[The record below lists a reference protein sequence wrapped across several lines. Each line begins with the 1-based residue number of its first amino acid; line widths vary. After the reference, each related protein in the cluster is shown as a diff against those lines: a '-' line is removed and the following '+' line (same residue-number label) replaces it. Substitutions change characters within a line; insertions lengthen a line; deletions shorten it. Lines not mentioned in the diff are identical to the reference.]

1 MFRKRLR
8 FLGTIILTLVVMSGL
23 GVYTWLQIGPENNVR
38 MWLSDDKVQSGE
50 PMSLY
55 IRNLGSRQI
64 VFGYRYE
71 IYRVYENGTIELHT
85 YDDDIDRAW
94 PAVLIG
100 LYFPGTWSQKIE
112 TNLEPG
118 EYYVEKEYYFSYK
131 GTHYIKKRYFTVV
144 S

>member
-38 MWLSDDKVQSGE
+38 MWLSDDTVQSGE
-50 PMSLY
+50 PISLH
-55 IRNLGSRQI
+55 IRNLGSIQI
-64 VFGYRYE
+64 VFGYEYE

-85 YDDDIDRAW
+85 YDDDIERAW
-94 PAVLIG
+94 PAVGIG
-100 LYFPGTWSQKIE
+100 LYFSGTWSQKID
-112 TNLEPG
+112 TKLEPG